1 MVYYYRLKLGTE
13 TVTLWLDTM
22 TDKKEEILNKL
33 SIAMD
38 LRSELIT
45 RRAELKREDK
55 DTTEISDE
63 INSLRSEIIK
73 LRGRLRSYHRRE
85 LKKEADIS
93 DFTSEQWKRLK
104 KESGGICSYCGEPYA
119 ELTADHIIPLPK
131 GGNHT
136 LENITVA
143 CRRCNNRKGMRT
155 PDEAHMR
162 NRPGVSREA
171 RWRDA
176 KNRLAAVFER
186 RPDLPPI
193 NSPMPRH
200 RISKA
205 LDIEIL
211 ELLAEQYE
219 FMEPWLEEWRVASKR
234 LEDVLG
240 YPSDVSQNHETDF
253 NFPSEIEDLTDEFLE
268 GWIYRLRKKCGGDSQ
283 SSKSS

>member
-22 TDKKEEILNKL
+22 TDKKEETLNKL
-33 SIAMD
+33 SIVMD

-55 DTTEISDE
+55 DTTEISAE
-63 INSLRSEIIK
+63 INSLRSKIIR
-73 LRGRLRSYHRRE
+73 LRERLRSHHRRE
-85 LKKEADIS
+85 LEKAAPIS
-93 DFTSEQWKRLK
+93 DFTSEQWESLK
-104 KESGGICSYCGEPYA
+104 KESGGICSYCGEQYA

-143 CRRCNNRKGMRT
+143 CCRCNNRKGMRT

-162 NRPGVSREA
+162 NRPGVSRRA
-171 RWRDA
+171 RWRGA
-176 KNRLAAVFER
+176 RNRLVAVFKR
-186 RPDLPPI
+186 RPDLPSI
-193 NSPMPRH
+193 NLPVPRH

-205 LDIEIL
+205 LDIELL

-219 FMEPWLEEWRVASKR
+219 YIEPWLEEWRDAKQR
-234 LEDVLG
+234 LEG
-240 YPSDVSQNHETDF
+240 TFGKPSDVSLNDENDF
-253 NFPSEIEDLTDEFLE
+253 KFPDEIDSLTDEFLE
-268 GWIYRLRKKCGGDSQ
+268 GWIHKLRKKRGRDSQ
-283 SSKSS
+283 GPKSS